1 MSRYYEVRKRI
12 STEKSPLSDA
22 EIIESLDREI
32 EEYRDK
38 IVRMKDKMRKRDLT
52 EALMSEE
59 MKALKK
65 ENEALKENVNG
76 VAEDSLKV
84 WKEKQELSKEL
95 DKLKKENEKLKADK
109 KVIIINSDTYMECRM
124 EENEHLRQTL
134 DEILSVPS
142 KKTEIR
148 LHTGVD
154 GTRMMEWRINGGTWI
169 DD

>member
-32 EEYRDK
+32 EEYRNK
-38 IVRMKDKMRKRDLT
+38 IVRMEDIKRKHDLT
-52 EALMSEE
+52 EVLMSEE
-59 MKALKK
+59 MKALKN
-65 ENEALKENVNG
+65 ENKG
-76 VAEDSLKV
+76 
-84 WKEKQELSKEL
+84 LSEEL
-95 DKLKKENEKLKADK
+95 DKLKEENKKLKADK
-109 KVIIINSDTYMECRM
+109 KVIIINSDTYMAGRM

-154 GTRMMEWRINGGTWI
+154 GTRTMEWRINGGTWI

>member
-32 EEYRDK
+32 EEYRDG
-38 IVRMKDKMRKRDLT
+38 IVRMEDKMRKRDIT
-52 EALMSEE
+52 EVLMSEE
-59 MKALKK
+59 MKALKN
-65 ENEALKENVNG
+65 ENKG
-76 VAEDSLKV
+76 
-84 WKEKQELSKEL
+84 LSEEL
-95 DKLKKENEKLKADK
+95 DKLKEENKKLKADK
-109 KVIIINSDTYMECRM
+109 KVIIINSDTYMAGRM

-154 GTRMMEWRINGGTWI
+154 GTRTMEWRINGGTWI

>member
-22 EIIESLDREI
+22 EIIESLAREI
-32 EEYRDK
+32 EEYRDG
-38 IVRMKDKMRKRDLT
+38 IVRMEDKLRKRDLT
-52 EALMSEE
+52 EVLMSEE
-59 MKALKK
+59 VKALKK
-65 ENEALKENVNG
+65 ENKG
-76 VAEDSLKV
+76 
-84 WKEKQELSKEL
+84 LSEEL
-95 DKLKKENEKLKADK
+95 DKLKEENKKLKADK
-109 KVIIINSDTYMECRM
+109 KVIIINSDTYMAGRM

>member
-12 STEKSPLSDA
+12 STEKYPLSDA
-22 EIIESLDREI
+22 EIIESLEREI

-38 IVRMKDKMRKRDLT
+38 IVRMEDKMRKRDIT
-52 EALMSEE
+52 EALMSEG
-59 MKALKK
+59 MKAL
-65 ENEALKENVNG
+65 ENENKG
-76 VAEDSLKV
+76 
-84 WKEKQELSKEL
+84 LSEEL
-95 DKLKKENEKLKADK
+95 DKLKEENEKLKADK
-109 KVIIINSDTYMECRM
+109 KVILINSDTYMAGRM
-124 EENEHLRQTL
+124 EGNENLRQTI

>member
-12 STEKSPLSDA
+12 SREKSPLSDA
-22 EIIESLDREI
+22 EIIESLEREI

-38 IVRMKDKMRKRDLT
+38 IVRMEDKLRQRDLT
-52 EALMSEE
+52 AVLMSEE
-59 MKALKK
+59 MKALKN
-65 ENEALKENVNG
+65 ENKG
-76 VAEDSLKV
+76 
-84 WKEKQELSKEL
+84 LSEEL

-109 KVIIINSDTYMECRM
+109 KVILVNSDTYMAGKM
-124 EENEHLRQTL
+124 EENENLRQTI

>member
-22 EIIESLDREI
+22 EIIESLAREI

-38 IVRMKDKMRKRDLT
+38 IVRMEDKMLKRDLT
-52 EALMSEE
+52 KVLMSEE
-59 MKALKK
+59 M
-65 ENEALKENVNG
+65 EALKNENKG
-76 VAEDSLKV
+76 
-84 WKEKQELSKEL
+84 LSEEL
-95 DKLKKENEKLKADK
+95 DKLKEENKKLKDDK
-109 KVIIINSDTYMECRM
+109 KVIIINSDTYMAGRM
-124 EENEHLRQTL
+124 EENEHLRQTI

-148 LHTGVD
+148 LNTGVD